1 MSTSPC
7 RRCIHRN
14 QSKNKRRCVEC
25 ERRIAYV
32 IDMEA
37 DQVYCRQDPVYA
49 AAYSLPRTFGRQIG
63 PVESF
68 SQMAMTPCWR

>member
-1 MSTSPC
+1 MRSPC
-7 RRCIHRN
+7 VACRHRD

-37 DQVYCRQDPVYA
+37 EMVICRQDPVYA
-49 AAYSLPRTFGRQIG
+49 VSYSLPRTFGRQLG
-63 PVESF
+63 PVCSL
-68 SQMAMTPCWR
+68 SDMALIPS

>member
-1 MSTSPC
+1 MSRSPC
-7 RRCIHRN
+7 VACIHRDK
-14 QSKNKRRCVEC
+14 SKNKRRCVEC

-37 DQVYCRQDPVYA
+37 EPIYCRHDPIYA
-49 AAYSLPRTFGRQIG
+49 NSYVLPRTFGRQLG

-68 SQMAMTPCWR
+68 SQMAMTPYWR